1 VFHATERPPKV
12 AGVCDRCGGKLF
24 QREDDRP
31 ESIKIRMDAYE
42 QSTASL
48 IEFYKSLGLLVP
60 VSATGS
66 PEQIYDKTI
75 SALNFWRAQHRA

>member
-42 QSTASL
+42 PSTAPL
-48 IEFYKSLGLLVP
+48 IEFYKNLGLLVP

-66 PEQIYDKTI
+66 PEQICDKTI
-75 SALNFWRAQHRA
+75 SALNIWRAQHRA